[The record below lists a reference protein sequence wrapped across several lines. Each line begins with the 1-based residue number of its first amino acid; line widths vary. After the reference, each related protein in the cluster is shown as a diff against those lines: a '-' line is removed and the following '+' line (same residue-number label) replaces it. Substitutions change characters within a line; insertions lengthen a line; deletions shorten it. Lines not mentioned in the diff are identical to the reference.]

1 MEIEIPFSHEPIRI
15 SPFPPRPRMTV
26 MQLLVPLEDESG
38 TRSQRYPQEGGN
50 GLISSSSVAAF
61 EHGEEVDK
69 GANGESSSGSIAS
82 STNGNV
88 LSDELRDQ
96 FETMKAVWRQAHRAS
111 SLDGDEQEGSQ
122 HASHQRGDHQ
132 PLLQQ
137 PHVPDQDLK
146 RKARDVAVDTALAVH
161 DEIAR
166 WQNGIADLEALLA
179 AEDVS
184 DLDEEEG
191 NEAAVEALG
200 VQEVY
205 VVRNRRPIPHGLR
218 FPRLPAVV
226 PTDDEGGAWSDVA
239 PPTSASSSTTG

>member
-1 MEIEIPFSHEPIRI
+1 
-15 SPFPPRPRMTV
+15 MTV

-50 GLISSSSVAAF
+50 GRTSSASVAAF
-61 EHGEEVDK
+61 EHGEEEDK
-69 GANGESSSGSIAS
+69 GANEESSSSSITS
-82 STNGNV
+82 SGNV

-96 FETMKAVWRQAHRAS
+96 FETMKAVWRQAKRAS
-111 SLDGDEQEGSQ
+111 SLEGDEQEGSQ
-122 HASHQRGDHQ
+122 HASHQRGDHE
-132 PLLQQ
+132 PLPHQ
-137 PHVPDQDLK
+137 PHLPDQDLK

-205 VVRNRRPIPHGLR
+205 VVRNRRPVPHGLR

-226 PTDDEGGAWSDVA
+226 PTDDEGGAWSDVG